1 MRGDQWRASPPPLV
15 QRSILWF
22 VGGSGWRKCACPP
35 SMDWHCS
42 LFHGSPATPT
52 LAGGALR
59 IQGVAFGPR
68 AMSRSKDP
76 SSSLFFFLFSK
87 SLEMD
92 RSRLSGWFKKK
103 KWKEKFFL
111 NQIYNN
117 MSKFEFCF
125 NSIRSLLM
133 ELCIKIFLFE
143 NIPNIFRVAL
153 SKIRRFSWLRIN
165 CRSKF
170 SIVCI

>member
-1 MRGDQWRASPPPLV
+1 MAGISPTIGSAQHPMIRRRLRLAEVRMSALDGLTLLPFPRLPCDTNSRRGCIADTGRGIW
-15 QRSILWF
+15 
-22 VGGSGWRKCACPP
+22 
-35 SMDWHCS
+35 
-42 LFHGSPATPT
+42 
-52 LAGGALR
+52 
-59 IQGVAFGPR
+59 
-68 AMSRSKDP
+68 P
-76 SSSLFFFLFSK
+76 SSDVSIEGSFFFFIFFLFSK